1 MARQKAYLVERSKK
15 KEEVLAARK
24 QALADR
30 PNPYQKELNE
40 CERLIQYYEQVKIKV
55 GLGGQTDET
64 IKEEQKQ
71 IIN

>member
-30 PNPYQKELNE
+30 PNPY
-40 CERLIQYYEQVKIKV
+40 
-55 GLGGQTDET
+55 
-64 IKEEQKQ
+64 
-71 IIN
+71 